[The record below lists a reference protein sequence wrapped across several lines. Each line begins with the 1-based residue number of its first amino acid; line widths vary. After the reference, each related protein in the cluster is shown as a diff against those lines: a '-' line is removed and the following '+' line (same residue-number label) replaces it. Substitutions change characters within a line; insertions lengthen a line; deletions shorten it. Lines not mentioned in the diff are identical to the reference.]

1 METRLK
7 QIHKFSFKDVIFL
20 TKEYKKLMYLKT
32 FQKLGCLVA
41 FQNRPSALIGCE
53 ENFVNFEFLD
63 GQFCKEE
70 PSFVP

>member
-20 TKEYKKLMYLKT
+20 TKEYKMYLKT
-32 FQKLGCLVA
+32 FQKSGCLVA
-41 FQNRPSALIGCE
+41 FQNRPSAPIGCE
-53 ENFVNFEFLD
+53 ENLVNFEFLE

-70 PSFVP
+70 PSFVH